1 MSGLAHRAPALVCH
15 DCDQLHEEPSLSS
28 GEVATCTRCGS
39 VLARGKH
46 DVAVRTFAYSIA
58 SIFLLALAN
67 SFPFME
73 YEIAG
78 RTQVSR
84 LWTGV
89 LQLQSD
95 GYWELA
101 LIVLFSSVLAPTI
114 LLVCLSSL
122 TGAMLMGRRFVW
134 MPAAIKL
141 ATKIKTWSMLE
152 VFLLA
157 VAVSTIKLSQLAD
170 VSQGPSL
177 YAFIGLILTSSLA
190 LNAFEPAVVW
200 SYIDG
205 EDPA

>member
-15 DCDQLHEEPSLSS
+15 DCDQLHEEPRLSS
-28 GEVATCTRCGS
+28 GEVAACTRCGS

-67 SFPFME
+67 SFPFMT

-78 RTQVSR
+78 RMQVSR
-84 LWTGV
+84 LWSGV
-89 LQLQSD
+89 LQLHSD

-101 LIVLFSSVLAPTI
+101 LIVLFSSILAPVI
-114 LLVCLSSL
+114 LLLCLSSL
-122 TGAMLMGRRFVW
+122 TGAMLMGRRFAW
-134 MPAAIKL
+134 MPTAIKV
-141 ATKIKTWSMLE
+141 ATKIKTWSMME

-190 LNAFEPAVVW
+190 LSAFEPAVAW
-200 SYIDG
+200 AYIDG
-205 EDPA
+205 EDSA